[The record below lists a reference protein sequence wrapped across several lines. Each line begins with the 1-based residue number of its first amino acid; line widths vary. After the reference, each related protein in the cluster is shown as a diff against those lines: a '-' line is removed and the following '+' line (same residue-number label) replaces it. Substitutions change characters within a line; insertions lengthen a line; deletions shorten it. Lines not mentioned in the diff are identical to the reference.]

1 MKRKYYFLL
10 IIASLFLLHFQ
21 IIHAEIKL
29 TYSLDK
35 IYPERNF
42 SFTDSFGGTVNQVNP
57 DREFSL
63 NNGEIAL
70 YIPEFHVRGIYVTG
84 WAAGSERMNDLIELV
99 ENTILNSMVIDIKDQ
114 DGYISYYSSVP
125 LAQEIG
131 ANKRKISNPKALL
144 ERLQSKGIYT
154 IARISVFKDDVL
166 ARKRPDLALRIYDS
180 ENNDIIKD
188 PCWLDPSKKEVWE
201 YNIMLAREAVALG
214 FDEIQFDYVRYP
226 ALGNSPL
233 IALTP
238 ELRPKSSYIN
248 DFVEYSIEALADLN
262 VPVSVDVFGLT
273 TTVKGDMGIGQNF
286 KELSEIVNIISPMVY
301 PSHYSQGVYG
311 IPEPN
316 REPYQ
321 VVYRSLRDA
330 LEKVNNREDFII
342 RPWLQDFSLKSRY
355 TKEDIQAQIKAVENL
370 GLKEWLLWNPGS
382 RYTEEAVKSHH
393 FR

>member
-1 MKRKYYFLL
+1 MKRKSYFFL
-10 IIASLFLLHFQ
+10 IFFTLFLLNFQ
-21 IIHAEIKL
+21 NINAGIKL
-29 TYSLDK
+29 TYSLDN
-35 IYPERNF
+35 IYPER
-42 SFTDSFGGTVNQVNP
+42 DLSFGNTVIDSVDP

-63 NNGEIAL
+63 NNSDIEL
-70 YIPEFHVRGIYVTG
+70 YIPEFYVRGVYVTG

-99 ENTILNSMVIDIKDQ
+99 ENTILTAMVIDIKDQ
-114 DGYISYYSSVP
+114 DGYLSYYSSVP

-131 ANKRKISNPKALL
+131 ANKRKISNPRALL
-144 ERLQSKGIYT
+144 ERLHSKDIYT

-166 ARKRPDLALRIYDS
+166 ARRRRDLALRIYDS
-180 ENNDIIKD
+180 ENHKIIKD

-201 YNIMLAREAVALG
+201 YNIMLAREAAALG

-226 ALGNSPL
+226 ALGNGPL
-233 IALTP
+233 IALAP

-248 DFVEYSIEALADLN
+248 DFVKYSIEALADLD

-273 TTVKGDMGIGQNF
+273 TSVRGDMGIGQNF
-286 KELSEIVNIISPMVY
+286 QELCEIVDIISPMVY
-301 PSHYSQGVYG
+301 PSHYSEGVYG
-311 IPEPN
+311 IPEPD

-321 VVYRSLRDA
+321 VVYRGLLDA
-330 LEKVNNREDFII
+330 QKKVNNKENFII

-355 TKEDIQAQIKAVENL
+355 TKEDIQAQIKAAESL
-370 GLKEWLLWNPGS
+370 GIKEWLLWNPGS